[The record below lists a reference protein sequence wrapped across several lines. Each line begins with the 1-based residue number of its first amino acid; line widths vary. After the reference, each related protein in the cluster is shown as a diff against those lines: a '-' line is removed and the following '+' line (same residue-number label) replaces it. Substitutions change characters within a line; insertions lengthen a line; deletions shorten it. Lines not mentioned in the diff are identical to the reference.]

1 MSRINE
7 LMDIVNGHIA
17 ELDELSLAVWKN
29 PESGFNGYD
38 ACKLQVEL
46 RFLCRI

>member
-7 LMDIVNGHIA
+7 LMDIVNGHIT

-29 PESGFNGYD
+29 PGLGF
-38 ACKLQVEL
+38 QRV
-46 RFLCRI
+46 